1 MSPPI
6 AKFPPEFIVDKDD
19 KSPSLDHKSFEN
31 LFDVLKDMRDLHCA
45 SNIDKVI
52 YNELLVLKDIKVR
65 LLIKI
70 SDVYFNTE
78 NVCDIIELTMVLIEG
93 YKYLCDIP
101 FTIYIKDNSIIS
113 DIPEDAPEELRKRY
127 EYNLLE
133 IGKMIETYTYIV
145 NGNWYVQNDTWYS
158 YEF

>member
-1 MSPPI
+1 
-6 AKFPPEFIVDKDD
+6 
-19 KSPSLDHKSFEN
+19 
-31 LFDVLKDMRDLHCA
+31 
-45 SNIDKVI
+45 
-52 YNELLVLKDIKVR
+52 
-65 LLIKI
+65 
-70 SDVYFNTE
+70 
-78 NVCDIIELTMVLIEG
+78 MVLIEG